1 VQQLLAAHLEFCR
14 ERIKG
19 GEMEI
24 LLTLRGRS
32 LQSIYTMFDR
42 LTLGFSFMTAV
53 VELTMLGWPCQWLLL
68 DAVPSETVQRLIEAL
83 YLVRSP
89 KMQNQAESS

>member
-1 VQQLLAAHLEFCR
+1 MINYRASTERGAICKHYVVAGTVATYIAFATRFVRRSVVQQLLAAHLEFCR

-32 LQSIYTMFDR
+32 LQ
-42 LTLGFSFMTAV
+42 
-53 VELTMLGWPCQWLLL
+53 
-68 DAVPSETVQRLIEAL
+68 
-83 YLVRSP
+83 
-89 KMQNQAESS
+89 